1 MNENMNK
8 YESKEW
14 KWEEIAYKPDAEL
27 DEKVIDNMVNS
38 SGLTRSQARE
48 QLKLYKNEPKRHFQN
63 SYYKVTVRDMP
74 GDSGVFLSVFPRLVV
89 RHLSVT
95 HIDGGTGRDW
105 RDYQQI
111 KNDLIGKEC
120 EAVELYPAD
129 SRLVDSADSFHLWGV
144 TDEKFRFPVG
154 FGESLVSDCNRE
166 VGTQRKL

>member
-1 MNENMNK
+1 MSK

-14 KWEEIAYKPDAEL
+14 KWVEIAYKPDAEL
-27 DEKVIDNMVNS
+27 DEKIIDNMVNS

-48 QLKLYKNEPKRHFQN
+48 QLKLYKNEHKRHFQN

-74 GDSGVFLSVFPRLVV
+74 GADVV

-95 HIDGGTGRDW
+95 HRDGGTGRDW

-154 FGESLVSDCNRE
+154 FGERLVSDCNRE

>member
-1 MNENMNK
+1 MNK
-8 YESKEW
+8 HESKEW
-14 KWEEIAYKPDAEL
+14 KWEEIAHKPDATL

-38 SGLTRSQARE
+38 VGLSRSQARE
-48 QLKLYKNEPKRHFQN
+48 QLKQYKKEPKKLYQN
-63 SYYKVTVRDMP
+63 SYYKVTMRDVP
-74 GDSGVFLSVFPRLVV
+74 WADGFIL

-95 HIDGGTGRDW
+95 HTDGGTGRDW

-154 FGESLVSDCNRE
+154 FDDRLVSDCERE
-166 VGTQRKL
+166 AGTQRKL

>member
-1 MNENMNK
+1 MNK

-14 KWEEIAYKPDAEL
+14 KWEEIKHKPDATL
-27 DEKVIDNMVNS
+27 DEKVIDTMMNS
-38 SGLTRSQARE
+38 AGLTRSQARK
-48 QLKLYKNEPKRHFQN
+48 QLKRYKKEPKKLYRN
-63 SYYKVTVRDMP
+63 SYYKVTMRDVP
-74 GDSGVFLSVFPRLVV
+74 WGEGFI
-89 RHLSVT
+89 RHLSVS

-154 FGESLVSDCNRE
+154 FDDRLVSDCERE
-166 VGTQRKL
+166 AGTQRKL